1 MPQPADFCPSL
12 VGSMSQGAAGNPTV
26 AMVEAGFRQHA
37 LPWRYINMEVR
48 PEDLAA
54 AVHGAKALG
63 FRGFNLSM
71 PHKVTVIP
79 LLDGLAESAAVIGAV
94 NCVVARDGR
103 WIGENTDGQ
112 GFLASLKEVIDPRG
126 REVVLFG
133 AGGAARAVAV
143 ELALAGAKKIVI
155 VNRSPA
161 RGAELVKTLR
171 ERTAAAADLVE
182 WQGDYS
188 VPAAAAVVVN
198 CTSIGL
204 YDAAARLPVVAE
216 SLRPGMVVADVV
228 FSPAQTHFLKVAAA
242 GGCTVVDGLGMLV
255 NQGVIGVR
263 HWTGVSPDVGSMRR
277 ALEQALA

>member
-1 MPQPADFCPSL
+1 
-12 VGSMSQGAAGNPTV
+12 MSQGAAGNPTV
-26 AMVEAGFRQHA
+26 AMVEAAFRQDA
-37 LPWRYINMEVR
+37 LPGRYINMEVR

-54 AVHGAKALG
+54 AVQGAKALG

-228 FSPAQTHFLKVAAA
+228 FSPAQTHFLKTAAA
-242 GGCTVVDGLGMLV
+242 RGCTVVDGLGMLV
-255 NQGVIGVR
+255 NQGVIGIR
-263 HWTGVSPDVGSMRR
+263 HWTGVSPDVGAMRR

>member
-1 MPQPADFCPSL
+1 
-12 VGSMSQGAAGNPTV
+12 MSQGAAGNPTV
-26 AMVEAGFRQHA
+26 AMVEAAFRQDA

-54 AVHGAKALG
+54 AVQGAKALG

-171 ERTAAAADLVE
+171 ERTA
-182 WQGDYS
+182 GDYS

-228 FSPAQTHFLKVAAA
+228 FSPAQTHFLKTAAA
-242 GGCTVVDGLGMLV
+242 RGCTVVDGLGMLV
-255 NQGVIGVR
+255 NQGVIGIR
-263 HWTGVSPDVGSMRR
+263 HWTGVSPDVGAMRR